1 MIRVS
6 SRARTHIRFPRE
18 PICLPIARHGLRTP
32 FDTYE
37 RTFCYRTVRPIGS
50 SIPGR
55 RTRRQLNSLFTQDAR
70 IRSNLSR
77 LVHLRGKLPSPT
89 QISYFSNKRIVS
101 RCKSFA
107 CAILTRYSRLD
118 ESRIFPP
125 DISSGEKRIEKFSES
140 LDHRRLQSTFFH
152 LFRLKRNGTEENIRF
167 ESWLRSRHKYVAEL
181 AEILIYL

>member
-1 MIRVS
+1 MPSDCSARFTYAIRYVRTNLLLSDRSTDWLIDTRPSHSTTIKFPFHARRADSIKSFPS
-6 SRARTHIRFPRE
+6 S
-18 PICLPIARHGLRTP
+18 C
-32 FDTYE
+32 
-37 RTFCYRTVRPIGS
+37 
-50 SIPGR
+50 
-55 RTRRQLNSLFTQDAR
+55 
-70 IRSNLSR
+70 R

-101 RCKSFA
+101 RCKSFV

-125 DISSGEKRIEKFSES
+125 DISSGEKKRIEKFSES

>member
-6 SRARTHIRFPRE
+6 SRARTHALGFQGNPFAFR
-18 PICLPIARHGLRTP
+18 LLGTVYVRHS
-32 FDTYE
+32 TYE

-125 DISSGEKRIEKFSES
+125 DISSGEKKRIEKFSES
-140 LDHRRLQSTFFH
+140 LDHRRPIYFLPFIPFETE
-152 LFRLKRNGTEENIRF
+152 RNGG
-167 ESWLRSRHKYVAEL
+167 KYPFRIL
-181 AEILIYL
+181 ATFAS